1 MDLHTLAR
9 ALIDKHTHRPSSSG
23 RTTPDEITP
32 FPIRLI
38 HENAPRRRR
47 SVSSIANKPQNDE
60 FYRFWDRF
68 LATSPNRDLKTSA
81 IGRRLEQTL
90 KNAVD
95 AENGLHTQE
104 SPAASYKQA
113 KKECQAKVQAIVAEC
128 TRLNQR
134 YRDRQFEVELSQ
146 HDCIVPLVDDD
157 GNSIA
162 IQPSGVKRVMV
173 CIHHDVR
180 HSYMLIHLIGHIREA
195 CFQRRRSLWRRCHAG
210 LVGKLLVHRS
220 PRVCRRKTR
229 THATPLRCSR

>member
-1 MDLHTLAR
+1 MDLHHLAR
-9 ALIDKHTHRPSSSG
+9 ALMDKHTHRPSSSG
-23 RTTPDEITP
+23 RTTPDGITP

-47 SVSSIANKPQNDE
+47 SVSSIASEPQNDD

-90 KNAVD
+90 KD
-95 AENGLHTQE
+95 AGDKANGLHTQE
-104 SPAASYKQA
+104 SPAASYEQA

-134 YRDRQFEVELSQ
+134 YRDRQFEVELAQ

-162 IQPSGVKRVMV
+162 IQPSGVKRVKV
-173 CIHHDVR
+173 CIHHDFR
-180 HSYMLIHLIGHIREA
+180 DCYMLIRLIGHIREA
-195 CFQRRRSLWRRCHAG
+195 CFQCRRSL
-210 LVGKLLVHRS
+210 
-220 PRVCRRKTR
+220 
-229 THATPLRCSR
+229 